1 MIKKII
7 INEVF
12 EIALELYYSNTVED
26 LIEYMTIEEEDFA
39 SNSSVS
45 SFVNYNKEDHH
56 IRLFLYSKE
65 PDVISHEASH
75 IAMITMKQA

>member
-1 MIKKII
+1 MIKEII

-26 LIEYMTIEEEDFA
+26 LIEHMTIEEEEFA

-45 SFVNYNKEDHH
+45 SFVNYDNENHH
-56 IRLFLYSKE
+56 IRLFLYSKA
-65 PDVISHEASH
+65 PDIISHEASH
-75 IAMITMKQA
+75 IAMITMKES